1 MTKNRTLTIA
11 ALTAVAGVGALTGAP
26 AASAAAT
33 TTCVTVYDSPD
44 AGSKVCVFSE
54 GPCVVGEYRT
64 TFLGTE
70 FYCLV
75 PRPS

>member
-1 MTKNRTLTIA
+1 MTFARSLTIA
-11 ALTAVAGVGALTGAP
+11 TLMLFAGLGALLPST
-26 AASAAAT
+26 SAAAT
-33 TTCVTVYDSPD
+33 TKCVTVYDFPD
-44 AGSKVCVFSE
+44 AGSKVCVFTE

-75 PRPS
+75 PRP